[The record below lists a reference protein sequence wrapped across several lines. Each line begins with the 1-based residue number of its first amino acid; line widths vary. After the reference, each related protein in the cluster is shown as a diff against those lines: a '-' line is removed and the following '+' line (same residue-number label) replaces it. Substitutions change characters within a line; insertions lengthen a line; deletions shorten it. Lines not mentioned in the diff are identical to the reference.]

1 MESASLST
9 IKRELQHRSH
19 QELVT
24 CILGMAKFRKKNKEL
39 LNYLLFEA
47 QNEVNYIEG
56 IKADMVQLFGDVNT
70 SSVYFAKKTI
80 RKILR
85 IVNKYI
91 RFSGLK
97 QTEVELLIAFC
108 LEFRQLNLPFR
119 ESKVLLNI
127 YERQLQNIRKA
138 FDSLDEDLQFDYQA
152 ALKTVES
159 PLR

>member
-1 MESASLST
+1 MEVASLST

-24 CILGMAKFRKKNKEL
+24 CILGMAKFRKENKEL

-47 QNEVNYIEG
+47 QNEVSYIEG
-56 IKADMVQLFGDVNT
+56 VKAEMVQLFGDVNT

-85 IVNKYI
+85 IVNKHMK
-91 RFSGLK
+91 FSGLK

-119 ESKVLLNI
+119 DSKVLLNI
-127 YERQLQNIRKA
+127 YERQLHNIRKA
-138 FDSLDEDLQFDYQA
+138 FGSLDEDLQFDYQA
-152 ALKTVES
+152 ALKTVER